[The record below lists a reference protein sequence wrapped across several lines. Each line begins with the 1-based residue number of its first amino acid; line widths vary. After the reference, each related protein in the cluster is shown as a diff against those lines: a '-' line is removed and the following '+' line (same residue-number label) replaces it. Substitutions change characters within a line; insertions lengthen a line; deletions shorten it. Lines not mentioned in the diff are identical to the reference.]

1 MDYPA
6 HRRRR
11 LARSLKAEGLDA
23 LLITNPVKVTYLTG
37 FSGESS
43 YLILGRRKTLLVSDF
58 RFTQQIAEECPGL
71 EAHIRPTAQTVQ
83 QAAAE
88 VFGKLGCRGVGF
100 ESGHLSVAGL
110 ETLRDLLPSV
120 QWKGEPGRVEELRAR
135 KDPSEVA
142 AIREAIAI
150 AERAFAMFRAML
162 RPDDREKDLSD
173 ALEMYVRRAGG
184 RCTSFPSIVAVG
196 ERAALPHA
204 PPTERTVGEGSLLLV
219 DWGASGPFYK
229 SDLTRVLATRKNL
242 LSSRAARRDRMDAKW
257 AKIYTVVLT
266 AQEQALGAI
275 HAGARASDVD
285 RAARAVIEEA
295 GFGPFF
301 GHGLGHGLGLEVHEA
316 PAVRPESTAVL
327 EAGMVVTIEPGIY
340 LPDWGGIRIEDDVLV
355 TPDGCDV
362 LTSVARD
369 LHSAMVD
376 L

>member
-11 LARSLKAEGLDA
+11 LARRLKQEGLDA
-23 LLITNPVKVTYLTG
+23 LLISHPVNVSYLTG

-43 YLILGRRKTLLVSDF
+43 YLILERRKTLLVSDF

-71 EAHIRPTAQTVQ
+71 EVHIRPIAQTVQ

-88 VFGKLGCRGVGF
+88 VLDQLGCRRVGF
-100 ESGHLSVAGL
+100 ESAHMSVAGF
-110 ETLRDLLPSV
+110 EAMRDLLPAV
-120 QWKGEPGRVEELRAR
+120 EWKGEAGRVEEQRAR
-135 KDPSEVA
+135 KDPSEVL

-150 AERAFAMFRAML
+150 AQRAFAMFRAML
-162 RPDDREKDLSD
+162 RPDDCEKDLSD

-219 DWGASGPFYK
+219 DWGASGRFYK

-242 LSSRAARRDRMDAKW
+242 LSSRNARRDRGDTKLD
-257 AKIYTVVLT
+257 KIYPVVLK
-266 AQEQALGAI
+266 AQEQAIRVTRPGVK
-275 HAGARASDVD
+275 ARDVD
-285 RAARAVIEEA
+285 AAARSVIEDA
-295 GFGPFF
+295 GYGDFF

-327 EAGMVVTIEPGIY
+327 EPGMVVTIEPGIY
-340 LPDWGGIRIEDDVLV
+340 LTDWGGIRIEDDVLV
-355 TPDGCDV
+355 TPDGCEV
-362 LTSVARD
+362 LTSVAKD
-369 LHSAMVD
+369 LQSAIVGF
-376 L
+376 